1 MLYPLPLFI
10 KGGVTML
17 EDLAPVISN
26 LGFPIVVALYLLMR
40 VEKKLDELG
49 ASMAEIV
56 KAISKL
62 L

>member
-1 MLYPLPLFI
+1 
-10 KGGVTML
+10 ML
-17 EDLAPVISN
+17 EDLAPIISN
-26 LGFPIVVALYLLMR
+26 LGFPIVVSLYLLLR
-40 VEKKLDELG
+40 VEKKLDEVG

>member
-1 MLYPLPLFI
+1 MLD
-10 KGGVTML
+10 
-17 EDLAPVISN
+17 DLAPVIAN

-49 ASMAEIV
+49 SSLAEIV

>member
-1 MLYPLPLFI
+1 
-10 KGGVTML
+10 ML

-26 LGFPIVVALYLLMR
+26 LGFPIVVSLYLLLR
-40 VEKKLDELG
+40 VEKKLDEIG

>member
-1 MLYPLPLFI
+1 
-10 KGGVTML
+10 ML
-17 EDLAPVISN
+17 EDLAPIIAN

-49 ASMAEIV
+49 SSLADIV